1 MNTSQFAFIICANNE
16 QYYSECVRYIQDIY
30 VPENY
35 SIDIIC
41 IQEAD
46 SMAQGYND

>member
-35 SIDIIC
+35 SMYTGSGFHGTGI
-41 IQEAD
+41 
-46 SMAQGYND
+46 